1 MFCVLLVSLLLVT
14 LPKFTL
20 YLVNLSF
27 QQGGLAN
34 QNKCVLLP
42 TGIGSGWTDDSVWE
56 FLQEPA
62 EKGGSLLAVVA
73 KVVEKNSWHR

>member
-1 MFCVLLVSLLLVT
+1 MFCVPLISLLLVT

-20 YLVNLSF
+20 YVVNLAF
-27 QQGGLAN
+27 QQGSLAN

-42 TGIGSGWTDDSVWE
+42 TGIGLGWTDDSVWE

-62 EKGGSLLAVVA
+62 EKGCSLLAVVA